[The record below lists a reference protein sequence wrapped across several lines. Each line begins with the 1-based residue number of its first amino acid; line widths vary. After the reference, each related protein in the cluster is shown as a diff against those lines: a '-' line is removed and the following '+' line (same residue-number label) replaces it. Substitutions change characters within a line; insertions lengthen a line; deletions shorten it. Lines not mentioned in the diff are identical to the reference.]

1 VKSFPGARFRRILVM
16 AAAAALPL
24 AALALPASGT
34 AAQAGEAAVTAA
46 DTASC
51 PWLNQ
56 SLSVQQRVSMLMAQ
70 MTLAD
75 KISMVTGA
83 GTSQPYVFE
92 IAAIPSLCIPAIGEE
107 DGPLGVGDG
116 LTGVTQMP
124 SAASVAASF
133 DPSLAYQYGQVVG
146 SEEHAKGA
154 MVDLGPTVN
163 IDRDPRWGRSF
174 EAYTEDP
181 YLNSALAVADV
192 DGVQSTG
199 EMAQI
204 KHFAVYNQETNRNA
218 PADDAIVSARAEQ
231 EIYLPA
237 FYAGTTEAHAASV
250 MCAYS
255 YINGQAACQNQ
266 YLLQTNLRTDWGYP
280 GFVTSDYGATHSTVP
295 SADAGMDQEM
305 PSAQFYG
312 PALQSAVQDGQVS
325 MATLNGMVSP
335 ILTEMFKFNEF
346 NDPPTGSTSTV
357 VTTPAHQAV
366 STSVAEAGT
375 VLLKNAGATLPL
387 SANGGGSVAVIGPA
401 ASAAPVDTGGGSAHV
416 TSTFNVTPLQG
427 IQAAAGAGTTV
438 NYVQG
443 LPTDTSLSPIPSADL
458 TPAYAATGYGGSYTG
473 TLTAPETGTY
483 VLAFQNPGSYNA
495 TNLYLDGKE
504 ILSNPGTPPVSTY
517 SVGVDLTAGQTYTL
531 SLSGSGPSADLS
543 WATPSD
549 LAPGIAQAVAAA
561 KSATTAVV
569 VVSDDTES
577 EAADRASLNL
587 PSAQNEL
594 ISAVAAANPHTVVVV
609 DAGAPVT
616 MPWIDQVSSVVDAWY
631 PGESNGTALASVL
644 FGQTDPSGHLPV
656 TFPTDLSQV
665 PASTPAEFPGT
676 GGEVQYS
683 EGIDV
688 GYRYYDAN
696 NETPLFPFGYGL
708 SYTTFRYSNLSV
720 TPEQVQNGTS
730 NPGTP
735 ACGCNGQSGRQVTV
749 SATVTNTGTA
759 AGSDVA
765 QLYLNDPA
773 AAGEPPRQL
782 KGFQKVALKSGQST
796 TVHFTLSGQDL
807 SYWDDAAN
815 GWVLPDGTFG
825 VYVGDSSAMANLPLR
840 GQFTVDRTVGARYA
854 TVSAPATVTPGSPAT
869 VTATLVNHGDYVMPQ
884 ARFALQVPAGWTAS
898 SPAPVTVAP
907 GQTVTEHFRVTAP
920 AGAQPGASTL
930 QLTISSTA
938 GGSGPASVVK
948 ASATVTVPYPSLTAA
963 YNNTGIS
970 DNSDVA
976 AADYD
981 GDGDSYSAQALA
993 AGTPTP
999 LTPGGP
1005 VTVGGTTLTWPSA
1018 AAGAPD
1024 NVVAGGQTVALSGSG
1039 TDLGFLGASQN
1050 GTASGTVAVHY
1061 TDGSSQSFN
1070 LNMAD
1075 WYANSPAVGNQL
1087 LTTTSDWNFTS
1098 STQTDHAVSV
1108 YFASVPLQ
1116 SGKQVS
1122 SVTLPI
1128 LSNAGGTTAMHIFS
1142 MAIGSGTPT
1151 TGAPYSSLAA
1161 AYDNVGITDNADPA
1175 PGNFDGTGESYSA
1188 QALAAGTP
1196 TPLTA
1201 GGQATVGGTT
1211 FTWPTAVGT
1220 NDDVIADGQ
1229 TIDLSGSGTDL
1240 GFLGAGAFGAASGTG
1255 TITYTDG
1262 STQSYSLAMADWY
1275 NNAAVAGDDVATTTT
1290 SWNFSSSTQ
1299 TDHPVSIYFASV
1311 PLEAGKTVASVTLPT
1326 VSASAGDEINALH
1339 VFAMAIGSGT
1349 PTTSG

>member
-1 VKSFPGARFRRILVM
+1 MVV
-16 AAAAALPL
+16 AAALALPL
-24 AALALPASGT
+24 AALAAPSSG
-34 AAQAGEAAVTAA
+34 AAVAPGATARVTA

-56 SLSVQQRVSMLMAQ
+56 SLPVQQRVSLLMAQ

-92 IAAIPSLCIPAIGEE
+92 ISAIPSLCIPAMGEE
-107 DGPLGVGDG
+107 DGPLGPGDG
-116 LTGVTQMP
+116 LAGVTEMP
-124 SAASVAASF
+124 SAVSVAASF
-133 DPSLAYQYGQVVG
+133 DTPLAYQYGQVVG
-146 SEEHAKGA
+146 SEERAKGA

-174 EAYTEDP
+174 ETYTEDP
-181 YLNSALAVADV
+181 YLNSALAVADI
-192 DGVQSTG
+192 DGVQSQD

-204 KHFAVYNQETNRNA
+204 KHLAVYNQETNRNT
-218 PADDAIVSARAEQ
+218 PADDAIVSARALQ

-237 FYAGTTEAHAASV
+237 FWAGTTQAHAASV

-255 YINGQAACQNQ
+255 TINGQAACQNQ
-266 YLLQTNLRTDWGYP
+266 YLMQTNLDQDWGYP
-280 GFVTSDYGATHSTVP
+280 GFVTSDYGATHSTVQ
-295 SADAGMDQEM
+295 SADAGLDQEM

-346 NDPPTGSTSTV
+346 NNPPTGTTSAV

-387 SANGGGSVAVIGPA
+387 AANGAGSVAVIGPA
-401 ASAAPVDTGGGSAHV
+401 ASAAPTDTGGGSAYV

-427 IQAAAGAGTTV
+427 IEAAAGARTTV
-438 NYVQG
+438 QYVQG
-443 LPTDTSLSPIPSADL
+443 LPTDTSLAPIPSADL
-458 TPAYAATGYGGSYTG
+458 TPAYASTGYGASYTG

-483 VLAFQNPGSYNA
+483 VLAFQNPGNY
-495 TNLYLDGKE
+495 TTTYLYLDGKE
-504 ILSNPGTPPVSTY
+504 ILANPGTPPVSTY

-531 SLSGSGPSADLS
+531 SLSGGGPSASLS

-561 KSATTAVV
+561 KSASTAVV

-616 MPWIDQVSSVVDAWY
+616 MPWINQVSSVVDAWY

-644 FGQTDPSGHLPV
+644 FGTTDPGGHLPV

-665 PASTPAEFPGT
+665 PASTPAQFPGT

-688 GYRYYDAN
+688 GYRYYDAT

-708 SYTTFRYSNLSV
+708 SYTTFAFSHLKV
-720 TPEQVQNGTS
+720 TPQEVQNGTS
-730 NPGTP
+730 NPGTT
-735 ACGCNGQSGRQVTV
+735 ACGCNGQSGTQATV
-749 SATVTNTGTA
+749 SATVTNTGTV

-782 KGFQKVALKSGQST
+782 KGFQKVTLKPGQST

-807 SYWDDAAN
+807 SYWNDTAN

-825 VYVGDSSAMANLPLR
+825 VYVGDSSAVANLPLR
-840 GQFTVDRTVGARYA
+840 GRFTVDRTVGARYA
-854 TVSAPATVTPGSPAT
+854 TLSAPATVTPGSPAS
-869 VTATLVNHGDYVMPQ
+869 VTATLVNHGDYAMPQ
-884 ARFALQVPAGWTAS
+884 ARFRLKVPAGWTAS

-920 AGAQPGASTL
+920 AGAQPGTSTL
-930 QLTISSTA
+930 QLTIRSTVGRFA
-938 GGSGPASVVK
+938 GSTSVVK
-948 ASATVTVPYPSLTAA
+948 ASATVTVPYSSLAAA

-970 DNSDVA
+970 DNSNVA

-999 LTPGGP
+999 LTPGQQ

-1018 AAGAPD
+1018 AAGTPD
-1024 NVVAGGQTVALSGSG
+1024 NVVTAGQTVALSGSG

-1050 GTASGTVAVHY
+1050 GTASGTVTVHY

-1075 WYANSPAVGNQL
+1075 WYAGSPAVGNQL
-1087 LTTTSDWNFTS
+1087 LTTTSSWNFTS
-1098 STQTDHAVSV
+1098 STQTAHPVSI
-1108 YFASVPLQ
+1108 YFGSVPLQ
-1116 SGKQVS
+1116 AGKSVS
-1122 SVTLPI
+1122 SVTLPV

-1142 MAIGSGTPT
+1142 MAIGTGTPT

-1161 AYDNVGITDNADPA
+1161 AYNNVGITDNADQA
-1175 PGNFDGTGESYSA
+1175 PGNFDGTGESYSV

-1196 TPLTA
+1196 TPLTP
-1201 GGQATVGGTT
+1201 GGPATVGGTT
-1211 FTWPTAVGT
+1211 FTWPTPVGT
-1220 NDDVIADGQ
+1220 ADDVTADGQ

-1275 NNAAVAGDDVATTTT
+1275 NNAPVAGDEIATTTT

-1299 TDHPVSIYFASV
+1299 VTHPVSIYFASV

-1326 VSASAGDEINALH
+1326 VSASAGNGINALH
-1339 VFAMAIGSGT
+1339 VFAIAIGSGT
-1349 PTTSG
+1349 PTSTG